1 MTSLGSPTEEQTR
14 RALNADR
21 AFEKDWDSYSDR
33 IDGRK
38 EAPEWEIIRQV
49 RLTHW
54 QELFRIKPY
63 QRILDAG
70 CGNGDYTVLARQT
83 GARVWA
89 FDLSPRMVDNTRRR
103 LIRNNLEIE
112 ELAVGSVTAI
122 NYPDKTFDV
131 VMCLAVID
139 HLPDDERQHAVNE
152 LARVLR
158 PGGTLY
164 INTPNRF
171 AYPWRIGRWMMC
183 QLGLFPKGKI
193 RFITPGELRQLV
205 RRAGLQPRRSLG
217 LEFIPP
223 FSGIYTTDLRR
234 LTFLPERIIRPLDRA
249 YLAIEKWAR
258 RRWFLKPI
266 CYHFFLEAVSA

>member
-1 MTSLGSPTEEQTR
+1 VMERDG
-14 RALNADR
+14 
-21 AFEKDWDSYSDR
+21 AFEKDWNSYSDL

-38 EAPEWEIIRQV
+38 EAPEWEVIRQV

-54 QELFRIKPY
+54 QEFFRIQPG
-63 QRILDAG
+63 QRVLDAG
-70 CGNGDYTVLARQT
+70 CGNGDYTALVCQA

-103 LIRNNLEIE
+103 LIRNNVGIE
-112 ELAVGSVTAI
+112 ELTVGSVTAI
-122 NYPDKTFDV
+122 NYPDKFFDV
-131 VMCLAVID
+131 VMCLSVID
-139 HLPDDERQHAVNE
+139 HVPDGERQHAVNE

-158 PGGTLY
+158 PGGVLY

-171 AYPWRIGRWMMC
+171 AYPWRIGLWIMT

-193 RFITPGELRQLV
+193 RFITPGQLRRLV
-205 RRAGLQPRRSLG
+205 RRAGLKPGRSLG

-249 YLAIEKWAR
+249 YLAIEKWVR
-258 RRWFLKPI
+258 RRWFLKWF
-266 CYHFFLEAVSA
+266 CYHFFLEAVSESSSPP